1 MENINGLQ
9 KKFQH
14 LHKRL
19 YKNRFLI
26 KKGESGLTH
35 TKQTMKIQTHN
46 FNPPTPFR
54 MKKMLSDLGH
64 NVAIVGTQWGD
75 EGKGK
80 LVDSVSGS
88 FDVVCRFSGGANAGH
103 TIVVD
108 GKKFVFHLL
117 PSGMLHSGTV
127 GVIGNGTVVDL
138 PDMLNEIKQL
148 EDTGLEN
155 VGSRV
160 KISFRA
166 HVLLDYHKQIDQ
178 ELEKRKG
185 DRKIGTTGR
194 GIGPA
199 YADKTA
205 RIGIRCEDL
214 LDVELLEEK
223 IRQNC
228 EFHSKNY
235 NLDINPEEELQKLLS
250 VREAIKPLLCDT
262 RKFLYD
268 EIKAGKTILFEG
280 AQAHQLDLDHGTYP
294 FVTSSPVSIGGVCTG
309 LGVPPQK
316 IDGVIGI
323 AKAYCT
329 RVGEGP
335 FPTELEDEH
344 GEFLR
349 KNGFEFG
356 ATTGR
361 PRRCGWFDAV
371 ATKNSIETAGI
382 DMINLTKL
390 DVLSGMKEIQV
401 ATKYMLDGTEI
412 FNVPTTKKNFKKL
425 VIEYKTF
432 PGWEEDLSDIRDF
445 DALPENAKAYVHALE
460 EMMECPVRAIGVGAD
475 RDALIFR

>member
-1 MENINGLQ
+1 MVYNKNFHICAKSIVSLPSF
-9 KKFQH
+9 KKE
-14 LHKRL
+14 RD
-19 YKNRFLI
+19 
-26 KKGESGLTH
+26 SGLTH
-35 TKQTMKIQTHN
+35 SQQTRKIQTRAFINSPH
-46 FNPPTPFR
+46 PFC
-54 MKKMLSDLGH
+54 MKKMLSDLGQ
-64 NVAIVGTQWGD
+64 NVAIIGTQWGD

-88 FDVVCRFSGGANAGH
+88 FDIVCRFAGGANAGH

-108 GKKFVFHLL
+108 EKKFVFHLL
-117 PSGMLHSGTV
+117 PSGMLHPKTI

-138 PDMLNEIKQL
+138 PDMLNEIQGL
-148 EDTGLEN
+148 EDAGLGD
-155 VGSRV
+155 VSSRV

-166 HVLLDYHKQIDQ
+166 HILLDYHKQIDQ

-199 YADKTA
+199 YADKTS

-214 LDVELLEEK
+214 LDIELLEEK

-228 EFHSKNY
+228 AFHTQNY
-235 NLDINPEEELQKLLS
+235 KLELHPEKELEKLLA
-250 VREAIKPLLCDT
+250 VREQIKPLLCDT

-268 EIKAGKTILFEG
+268 EMKQGKMVLFEG
-280 AQAHQLDLDHGTYP
+280 AQAHQLDIDHGTYP

-335 FPTELEDEH
+335 FPTELHDAD
-344 GEFLR
+344 GELLR
-349 KNGFEFG
+349 KNGHEFG

-361 PRRCGWFDAV
+361 PRRCGWMDAV
-371 ATKNSIETAGI
+371 ATKNSIETAGVNI
-382 DMINLTKL
+382 INLTKL
-390 DVLSGMKEIQV
+390 DVLSGMKELKV
-401 ATKYMLDGTEI
+401 ATKYILDGNEI

-432 PGWEEDLSDIRDF
+432 AGWQEDISDIRSF
-445 DALPENAKAYVHALE
+445 DALPENAKIYVFALE
-460 EMMECPVRAIGVGAD
+460 KMIECPIRAIGVGAD

>member
-1 MENINGLQ
+1 
-9 KKFQH
+9 
-14 LHKRL
+14 
-19 YKNRFLI
+19 
-26 KKGESGLTH
+26 
-35 TKQTMKIQTHN
+35 
-46 FNPPTPFR
+46 

-64 NVAIVGTQWGD
+64 NVAIIGTQWGD

-108 GKKFVFHLL
+108 GTKFVFHLL
-117 PSGMLHSGTV
+117 PSGMLHKGTI
-127 GVIGNGTVVDL
+127 GVIGNGTVIDL
-138 PDMLNEIKQL
+138 PGTLEELKQL
-148 EDTGLEN
+148 SDAGLGD
-155 VGSRV
+155 VGKRV

-166 HVLLDYHKQIDQ
+166 HILLDYHKKIDQ

-214 LDVELLEEK
+214 LDIELLEEK
-223 IRQNC
+223 IKQNC
-228 EFHSKNY
+228 AFHSKNY
-235 NLDINPEEELQKLLS
+235 DLELNPEKELAKLLA
-250 VREAIKPLLCDT
+250 VRERIKPLLCDT

-268 EIKAGKTILFEG
+268 EMKKGKTILFEG

-335 FPTELEDEH
+335 FPTELEDEN
-344 GEFLR
+344 GELLR

-382 DMINLTKL
+382 NMINLTKL
-390 DVLSGMKEIQV
+390 DVLSGMKELKV
-401 ATKYMLDGTEI
+401 AKKYVLDGNEI

-425 VIEYKTF
+425 VLEYETF
-432 PGWEEDLSDIRDF
+432 AGWKEDISDIRSF
-445 DALPENAKAYVHALE
+445 DDLPENAKIYVSALE
-460 EMMECPVRAIGVGAD
+460 EMIECPIRAIGVGAD

>member
-1 MENINGLQ
+1 
-9 KKFQH
+9 
-14 LHKRL
+14 
-19 YKNRFLI
+19 
-26 KKGESGLTH
+26 
-35 TKQTMKIQTHN
+35 
-46 FNPPTPFR
+46 
-54 MKKMLSDLGH
+54 MLSDLGH
-64 NVAIVGTQWGD
+64 NVAIIGTQWGD

-80 LVDSVSGS
+80 LVDSVSGA
-88 FDVVCRFSGGANAGH
+88 FDIVCRFSGGANAGH

-117 PSGMLHSGTV
+117 PSGMLHDGTI

-148 EDTGLEN
+148 ADAGLGD
-155 VGSRV
+155 VGARV

-166 HVLLDYHKQIDQ
+166 HILLEYHKQIDL

-214 LDVELLEEK
+214 LDIELLEEK
-223 IRQNC
+223 IQQNC
-228 EFHSKNY
+228 AFHSKNY
-235 NLDINPEEELQKLLS
+235 DLDLNPKEELEKLLA
-250 VREAIKPLLCDT
+250 VREQIKPLLCDT

-268 EIKAGKTILFEG
+268 EIKKGKNILFEG

-309 LGVPPQK
+309 LGIPPQK

-335 FPTELEDEH
+335 FPTELEDKN
-344 GEFLR
+344 GELLR

-390 DVLSGMKEIQV
+390 DVLSGMKEIKV
-401 ATKYMLDGTEI
+401 ATKYTLDGKEI

-425 VIEYKTF
+425 EIDYETF
-432 PGWEEDLSDIRDF
+432 SGWEEDIADVRSF
-445 DALPENAKAYVHALE
+445 EELPKNAQQYVQALE
-460 EMMECPVRAIGVGAD
+460 KMLECPIRAIGVGAD

>member
-1 MENINGLQ
+1 
-9 KKFQH
+9 
-14 LHKRL
+14 
-19 YKNRFLI
+19 
-26 KKGESGLTH
+26 
-35 TKQTMKIQTHN
+35 
-46 FNPPTPFR
+46 
-54 MKKMLSDLGH
+54 MLSDLGH
-64 NVAIVGTQWGD
+64 NVAIIGTQWGD

-88 FDVVCRFSGGANAGH
+88 FDIVCRFSGGANAGH

-117 PSGMLHSGTV
+117 PSGMLHEETV

-138 PDMLNEIKQL
+138 PGMLEELKQL
-148 EDTGLEN
+148 SDAGLGN
-155 VGSRV
+155 VGERV

-166 HVLLDYHKQIDQ
+166 HILLDYHKKIDQ

-214 LDVELLEEK
+214 LDIELLEEK
-223 IRQNC
+223 IKQNC
-228 EFHSKNY
+228 AFHSKNY
-235 NLDINPEEELQKLLS
+235 DLELQPAEELEKLLS
-250 VREAIKPLLCDT
+250 VREQIKPLLCDT
-262 RKFLYD
+262 RKFLHD
-268 EIKAGKTILFEG
+268 EMKKGKTILFEG

-294 FVTSSPVSIGGVCTG
+294 FVTSSPVSIGGICTG

-335 FPTELEDEH
+335 FPTELEDEN

-382 DMINLTKL
+382 DIINLTKL
-390 DVLSGMKEIQV
+390 DVLSGMKELKV
-401 ATKYMLDGTEI
+401 ATKYILDGKEI

-425 VIEYKTF
+425 EIEYKTF
-432 PGWEEDLSDIRDF
+432 PGWTEDLSNIRSF
-445 DALPENAKAYVHALE
+445 DELPENAKTYVLALE
-460 EMMECPVRAIGVGAD
+460 EMIECPIRAIGVGAD

>member
-1 MENINGLQ
+1 
-9 KKFQH
+9 
-14 LHKRL
+14 
-19 YKNRFLI
+19 
-26 KKGESGLTH
+26 
-35 TKQTMKIQTHN
+35 
-46 FNPPTPFR
+46 

-64 NVAIVGTQWGD
+64 NIAIIGTQWGD

-80 LVDSVSGS
+80 LVDAISGS
-88 FDVVCRFSGGANAGH
+88 FDIICRFSGGANAGH

-117 PSGMLHSGTV
+117 PSGMLHPKTI

-138 PDMLNEIKQL
+138 PGMLDELKQL
-148 EDTGLEN
+148 RDAGLGD
-155 VGSRV
+155 VGNRV

-166 HVLLDYHKQIDQ
+166 HILLNYHKEIDQ
-178 ELEKRKG
+178 ELERRKG
-185 DRKIGTTGR
+185 DQKIGTTGR

-214 LDVELLEEK
+214 LDLELLEEK
-223 IRQNC
+223 IKQNC
-228 EFHSKNY
+228 KFHGKNY
-235 NLDINPEEELQKLLS
+235 GLSLNPAEELAKLIS
-250 VREAIKPLLCDT
+250 VREQIKPLLCDT
-262 RKFLYD
+262 RKFLHD
-268 EIKAGKTILFEG
+268 EMKAGKMMLFEG

-294 FVTSSPVSIGGVCTG
+294 YVTSSPVSIGGVCTG

-335 FPTELEDEH
+335 FPTELINEN

-382 DMINLTKL
+382 NSINLTKL
-390 DVLSGMKEIQV
+390 DILSGMKEIKV
-401 ATKYMLDGTEI
+401 ATKYMLDGIEI
-412 FNVPTTKKNFKKL
+412 FNVPTTKKNFKRL
-425 VIEYKTF
+425 EVEYKTF
-432 PGWEEDLSDIRDF
+432 PGWDEDLSNIRSF
-445 DALPENAKAYVHALE
+445 DALPKNAKQYILALE
-460 EMMECPVRAIGVGAD
+460 EMIECPIKAIGVGAD